1 MTRTIADDCDGD
13 VSAADT
19 EGPKVGRV
27 SLHAEGCELCLRIW
41 WAARARGISGVG
53 ADGDLC
59 GAEDVLA
66 SNFHFLSRHF
76 HSSKLQKPLA
86 FSLAKSTIA
95 FNGRVIFQKERAE

>member
-13 VSAADT
+13 VSGADT
-19 EGPKVGRV
+19 ERLKFGRV
-27 SLHAEGCELCLRIW
+27 SLHAEVASTGCES
-41 WAARARGISGVG
+41 RGRHEREGQAQSGRVEIH
-53 ADGDLC
+53 
-59 GAEDVLA
+59 AEQKMFFAPD
-66 SNFHFLSRHF
+66 FHFLSRHF